1 MLKCIILVALNYLQK
16 TERLVDKVCNNK
28 YFILFWTYMH
38 ICLFNRYT
46 TEPASGQRQHRL
58 IQIES
63 IVFINWG
70 SKMSTY
76 NDSANIHM
84 VFFSDIMI
92 TMSYISILF
101 LFEVS
106 LYAQS
111 TSFLC
116 EQMGMCSIFI
126 NETEFSCGEQYK
138 NITMFDFPKEYRKF
152 WWVILTVL

>member
-16 TERLVDKVCNNK
+16 TERLVDKVCKNK

-84 VFFSDIMI
+84 VFFFRHYDNHELYQY
-92 TMSYISILF
+92 TILVWG
-101 LFEVS
+101 VS
-106 LYAQS
+106 LC
-111 TSFLC
+111 TIHF
-116 EQMGMCSIFI
+116 IFMWADGNVFNI
-126 NETEFSCGEQYK
+126 YK
-138 NITMFDFPKEYRKF
+138 WNGI
-152 WWVILTVL
+152 